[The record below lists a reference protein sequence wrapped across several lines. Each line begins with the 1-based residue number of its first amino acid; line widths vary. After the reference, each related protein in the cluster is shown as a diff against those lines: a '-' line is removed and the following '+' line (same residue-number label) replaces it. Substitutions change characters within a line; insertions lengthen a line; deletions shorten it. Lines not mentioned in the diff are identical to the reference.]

1 MSNNNDITNSE
12 FLRACLDHL
21 SNKFLQID
29 KNYSYDCAS
38 GYLQCIDDLISITK
52 ADLSTIAANK
62 MENI

>member
-1 MSNNNDITNSE
+1 MSNNNDMANSK
-12 FLRACLDHL
+12 FLRACLEHVYV
-21 SNKFLQID
+21 KFLQID
-29 KNYSYDCAS
+29 KNCSYDCAS